1 MTRRHRLLGLLITVA
16 VVAALA
22 ACAGSKTRESTGQY
36 VDDSAIT
43 AKVKAEI
50 VKEPTL
56 KALQISVETFK
67 GQVQLSGFVDSAQA
81 VAKAGEIARS
91 VPGVV
96 SVKNNLVV
104 K

>member
-1 MTRRHRLLGLLITVA
+1 MARRLRIVGLLVTIA
-16 VVAALA
+16 LAAALV
-22 ACAGSKTRESTGQY
+22 ACAGSQTRESTGQY
-36 VDDSAIT
+36 IDDAAIT

-56 KALQISVETFK
+56 KTFQVSVETFK

-96 SVKNNLVV
+96 SVKNNLIV